1 MKPYRDGGAGT
12 LIIDIRVRGVGRIK
26 RASGTSDASVFK
38 AMGRMVLALK
48 DRGRVDLLRA
58 LRDGVLTPRELL
70 DAYTRDDLTTLP
82 TVKTG
87 RPLIETWTAWVEK
100 KDCSD
105 AHKRSLAQSL
115 RHLKAKQD
123 TTIAELPGLVEA
135 ARERMTKHAQSFRLL
150 RSAAQAFVKA
160 TLKRSHPL
168 YAEVCAAEPL
178 KIRAQRVKHPVTP
191 DEMRALVKRL
201 ASPDDDSFAAT
212 DLMIFGAAEI
222 ATTMAVTGMRPNEMW
237 GKWSVEADRVR
248 IHGTKT
254 KGAERVVPRVPG
266 HLAPP
271 RITYRAFRLAL
282 AEATDG
288 HMTPYDL
295 RRTYANWMEAAAI
308 PRIRRRSYMGH
319 TSGDT
324 TDRYEWHEVE
334 KYLAEDA
341 AKLATFLGAPMAEA
355 KMEMVR

>member
-191 DEMRALVKRL
+191 DEMRAILKRMNESNENAALV
-201 ASPDDDSFAAT
+201 AN
-212 DLMIFGAAEI
+212 
-222 ATTMAVTGMRPNEMW
+222 TMALTGMRPNEMW
-237 GKWSVEADRVR
+237 GKWSTRDDRVV

-254 KGAERVVPRVPG
+254 KGAERAVPYVIRTVYATPE
-266 HLAPP
+266 
-271 RITYRAFRLAL
+271 ITYRAFRLAL

-295 RRTYANWMEAAAI
+295 RRTYANWLEAAAI
-308 PRIRRRSYMGH
+308 PRTRRRLYLGH
-319 TSGDT
+319 GNSDV
-324 TDRYEWHEVE
+324 TDIYEWHEVE
-334 KYLAEDA
+334 KFLAEDA
-341 AKLATFLGAPMAEA
+341 KKLRGFLGEPTTEQ
-355 KMEMVR
+355 KLKVVRCSLTLRPHD